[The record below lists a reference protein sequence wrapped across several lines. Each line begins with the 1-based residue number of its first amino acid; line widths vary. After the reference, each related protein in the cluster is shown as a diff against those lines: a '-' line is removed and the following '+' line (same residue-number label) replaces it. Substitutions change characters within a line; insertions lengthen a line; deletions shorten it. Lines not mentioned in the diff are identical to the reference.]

1 MLRNMQARVFAL
13 LSTMLFL
20 PAAAAGEFS
29 VGAGVGSSNIQG
41 SRTPDAGVPIFVP
54 GQRLDQNDTAF
65 ELFAAYR
72 LNRYFSI
79 ETGYQDFG
87 NAGKTFVINPDL
99 VFIQAPQD
107 RQDVDITAL
116 SLGVVI
122 EYPLADAFSVFAL
135 GGVAR
140 HDVDVRWSL
149 SFAGDQALPPP
160 FRVSDNDTS
169 GYYGAGIRYQFAE
182 PWSLRLTWRG
192 ESVDGA
198 GSDFDL
204 STFSAAVAFHF

>member
-1 MLRNMQARVFAL
+1 MQARVFAL

-20 PAAAAGEFS
+20 PAVAAAGEFS
-29 VGAGVGSSNIQG
+29 VGAGIGSSNIQG

-122 EYPLADAFSVFAL
+122 EYPLADALSVFAL

-140 HDVDVRWSL
+140 HDIGVRWSRSMDDPL
-149 SFAGDQALPPP
+149 LPGTAIPVPRITIPAATTVPAFATSLP
-160 FRVSDNDTS
+160 N
-169 GYYGAGIRYQFAE
+169 
-182 PWSLRLTWRG
+182 RG
-192 ESVDGA
+192 RCG
-198 GSDFDL
+198 
-204 STFSAAVAFHF
+204 

>member
-20 PAAAAGEFS
+20 PAVAAAGEFS
-29 VGAGVGSSNIQG
+29 VGAGIGSSNIQG
-41 SRTPDAGVPIFVP
+41 SRTSDTGVPFVP

-65 ELFAAYR
+65 ELFATYR

-99 VFIQAPQD
+99 AFIVTPHD

-116 SLGVVI
+116 SLGVVL
-122 EYPLADAFSVFAL
+122 EYPLAEAFSVFAL
-135 GGVAR
+135 GGMAR
-140 HDVDVRWSL
+140 HDVDVRWSH
-149 SFAGDQALPPP
+149 SFAGDQVLPPP

-192 ESVDGA
+192 ENVDGA